1 MVGNHV
7 NSASNKMITLTLL
20 TIIAAAAAALLQ
32 QGHAFS
38 LLNNTP
44 QDRRSI
50 IQQIVTSATVVSLPS
65 SPTNALLVES
75 SSPDIP
81 AFTGGI
87 AEAKE
92 RFVLAVKE
100 IDDLLNNY
108 DTVAKSGGDNVR
120 LYLGT
125 QGVKS
130 HMYGIMK
137 ILNTLK
143 EEADDIVEYTE
154 AKDLFE
160 AFKNQAEGAA
170 YQSLFVEHSS
180 AKGTPESLLKTA
192 KGDIV
197 NLRKYMGV
205 LAAQLHLDV

>member
-1 MVGNHV
+1 
-7 NSASNKMITLTLL
+7 MI
-20 TIIAAAAAALLQ
+20 IAAAAALLQ
-32 QGHAFS
+32 QGDAFS
-38 LLNNTP
+38 IHNNTP

-50 IQQIVTSATVVSLPS
+50 IHQIVTASATVVSLPS
-65 SPTNALLVES
+65 SPANALLVES
-75 SSPDIP
+75 SSPDVP

-92 RFVLAVKE
+92 RFVLAVKD

-108 DTVAKSGGDNVR
+108 DAIAKSGGDNVR

-137 ILNTLK
+137 VLNTLK

-154 AKDLFE
+154 AKDSFE

-197 NLRKYMGV
+197 NLRKYMGD
-205 LAAQLHLDV
+205 LAAQLHLDI

>member
-1 MVGNHV
+1 MKL
-7 NSASNKMITLTLL
+7 A
-20 TIIAAAAAALLQ
+20 IA
-32 QGHAFS
+32 
-38 LLNNTP
+38 
-44 QDRRSI
+44 D
-50 IQQIVTSATVVSLPS
+50 
-65 SPTNALLVES
+65 
-75 SSPDIP
+75 
-81 AFTGGI
+81 
-87 AEAKE
+87 
-92 RFVLAVKE
+92 

-108 DTVAKSGGDNVR
+108 DVITKSGGDNVR

-137 ILNTLK
+137 VLKSLK

-154 AKDLFE
+154 AMDSFE
-160 AFKNQAEGAA
+160 AYKNQAEGAA
-170 YQSLFVEHSS
+170 YQSMFVEHSS

>member
-1 MVGNHV
+1 MNAISILIFIATFAHV
-7 NSASNKMITLTLL
+7 A
-20 TIIAAAAAALLQ
+20 
-32 QGHAFS
+32 AFS
-38 LLNNTP
+38 LPSNNIP

-50 IQQIVTSATVVSLPS
+50 IIQQIVTASAVVSLPFY
-65 SPTNALLVES
+65 PPPANALLLDN
-75 SSPDIP
+75 SSPDLP
-81 AFTGGI
+81 AFAGGVI
-87 AEAKE
+87 EAKE
-92 RFVLAVKE
+92 RLKLAIAD

-108 DTVAKSGGDNVR
+108 ETISKTGGDSVR

-137 ILNTLK
+137 VLRSLK

-154 AKDLFE
+154 AMDSFE
-160 AFKNQAEGAA
+160 AYKNQAEGAA
-170 YQSLFVEHSS
+170 YQSMFAEHSS
-180 AKGTPESLLKTA
+180 AKSTPESLLQTA

-197 NLRKYMGV
+197 NLRKYMGE